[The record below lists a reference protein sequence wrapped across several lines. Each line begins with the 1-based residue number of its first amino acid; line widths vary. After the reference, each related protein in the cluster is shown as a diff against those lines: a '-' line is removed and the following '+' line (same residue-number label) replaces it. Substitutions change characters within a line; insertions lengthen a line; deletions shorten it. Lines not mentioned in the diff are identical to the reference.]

1 MEKGPKTMDDRD
13 RMERR
18 APWIPWAITSLALV
32 AVAVIAYGLGA
43 QREAGTFTTEPV
55 HWHGSGFGGIWL
67 FFLLFW
73 VFGGLRWMWWG
84 GRGYGPWHYG
94 RRYRRYYYDDHDDW
108 EEWHRREHERIDRS
122 NGPRSPAPSGSNQG
136 PIT

>member
-1 MEKGPKTMDDRD
+1 MDERD

-32 AVAVIAYGLGA
+32 AVATIAYGLGA
-43 QREAGTFTTEPV
+43 HRETGALATEPV
-55 HWHGSGFGGIWL
+55 RWRYSGFGGIWL

-84 GRGYGPWHYG
+84 PHYYRPW
-94 RRYRRYYYDDHDDW
+94 RYHRYYGDYGHERDDW
-108 EEWHRREHERIDRS
+108 EEWHRREHERMNKPDGSRS
-122 NGPRSPAPSGSNQG
+122 APASGSNQG
-136 PIT
+136 AIT